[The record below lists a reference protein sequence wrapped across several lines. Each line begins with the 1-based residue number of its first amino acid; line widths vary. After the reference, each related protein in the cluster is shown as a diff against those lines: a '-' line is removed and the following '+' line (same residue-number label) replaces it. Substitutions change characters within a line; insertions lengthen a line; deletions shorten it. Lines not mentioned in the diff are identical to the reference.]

1 MAAEEHRQAAADKD
15 MRLETRIQPGITAE
29 IDETLYIRMLTN
41 LLSNAVGYGRRGGI
55 ISVELY
61 AAEDTA
67 VGTVRDDGNGIS
79 AKDLP
84 HIFERFYRADAS
96 RSDSEHSGL
105 GLSMVKWI
113 LDAHGGS
120 IEAESVPG
128 QGSAFTFRLPLHQTE
143 KKSF

>member
-1 MAAEEHRQAAADKD
+1 M
-15 MRLETRIQPGITAE
+15 
-29 IDETLYIRMLTN
+29 
-41 LLSNAVGYGRRGGI
+41 
-55 ISVELY
+55 ELY